1 MTTVE
6 LSVTGM
12 HCASCAS
19 LIEEV
24 LAEQPGL
31 LAARVDLE
39 AHRASVTYDDGV
51 TDLGTLQ
58 ETIADLGYGTSP
70 IGSPPESPSPLP

>member
-31 LAARVDLE
+31 LEARVDLE
-39 AHRASVTYDDGV
+39 SERAAVTFDDHV
-51 TDLGTLQ
+51 TDLGALQ
-58 ETIADLGYGTSP
+58 AAIAELGYGASP
-70 IGSPPESPSPLP
+70 VGSLPDPPSP